1 MKVITENRSAG
12 FEYFIED
19 VYEAGIS
26 LDGGEVKSVRQ
37 GNVSLKDS
45 YCSFYKGSV
54 FIKNMHIA
62 VYKMASAYNIKESK
76 RDRRLLLHKREIS
89 KLCQKVQEKGYT
101 VVPLKVYL
109 SGSLIKVEIGLC
121 KGKHTYD
128 KKEAVKNRDIERA
141 TAREMKNYG

>member
-1 MKVITENRSAG
+1 MKVITENKAAR

-19 VYEAGIS
+19 VLEAGIS
-26 LDGGEVKSVRQ
+26 LDGGEVKSVRS

-45 YCSFYKGSV
+45 YCSFYRGSV

-62 VYKMASAYNIKESK
+62 VYKMAGAYNIKEAK

-89 KLCQKVQEKGYT
+89 KLFSKVQEKGYT

-128 KKEAVKNRDIERA
+128 KKETLQNRDIERA
-141 TAREMKNYG
+141 TAREIKKYL

>member
-1 MKVITENRSAG
+1 MKVITENKAAR

-19 VYEAGIS
+19 VLEAGIS
-26 LDGGEVKSVRQ
+26 LDGGEVKSVRS

-62 VYKMASAYNIKESK
+62 VYKMAGAYNIKEAK

-89 KLCQKVQEKGYT
+89 KLFSKVQEKGYT

-128 KKEAVKNRDIERA
+128 KKETLQNRDIERA
-141 TAREMKNYG
+141 TAREIKKYL

>member
-1 MKVITENRSAG
+1 MKVITENKTAR

-19 VYEAGIS
+19 VFEAGIS
-26 LDGGEVKSVRQ
+26 LDGGEVKSVRA

-45 YCSFYKGSV
+45 FCSFYKGSV

-62 VYKMASAYNIKESK
+62 VYKMAGAYNIKEAK
-76 RDRRLLLHKREIS
+76 RDRRLLLHKREIN
-89 KLCQKVQEKGYT
+89 KLFSKVQEKGYT

-109 SGSLIKVEIGLC
+109 QGSLIKVEIGLC

-128 KKEAVKNRDIERA
+128 KKETLQNRDIERA
-141 TAREMKNYG
+141 TAREIKKYL

>member
-1 MKVITENRSAG
+1 MKVITENKTAR

-19 VYEAGIS
+19 VFEAGIS
-26 LDGGEVKSVRQ
+26 LDGGEVKSVRA

-45 YCSFYKGSV
+45 YCSFYQGSV

-62 VYKMASAYNIKESK
+62 VYKMAGAYNIKESK
-76 RDRRLLLHKREIS
+76 RDRRLLLHKREIV
-89 KLCQKVQEKGYT
+89 KLSAKVQEKGYT

-109 SGSLIKVEIGLC
+109 QGSLIKIELGLC

-128 KKEAVKNRDIERA
+128 KKETIQNRDIERA
-141 TAREMKNYG
+141 TAREIKKYY